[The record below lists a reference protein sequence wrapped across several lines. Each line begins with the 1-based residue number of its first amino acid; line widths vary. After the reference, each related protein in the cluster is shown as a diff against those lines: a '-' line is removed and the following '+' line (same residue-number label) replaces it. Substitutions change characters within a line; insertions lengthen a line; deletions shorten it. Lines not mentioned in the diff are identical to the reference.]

1 MSKDLH
7 ENDPLFN
14 LGRKIQDERTEKS
27 FRQLEEWAALERAIQ
42 KRLAGFL
49 IGGLPRLLWR
59 YSRTSVLLF
68 IIPWWLYVLSMIGV
82 GFGVRGSVHDVW
94 GLCIGLFFAA
104 LLPLIGM
111 AGSMIYAYRN
121 TFGVSK
127 IIAAI
132 QIPAATLFVIVATYR
147 ALCTPLGRPPY
158 APQSVES
165 VIAVLFMIFL
175 FAIAVIA
182 DLVHQF
188 ANRQPME

>member
-1 MSKDLH
+1 MSKDIH
-7 ENDPLFN
+7 ENDPFFN

-27 FRQLEEWAALERAIQ
+27 FRQPENWAALERAIQ

-82 GFGVRGSVHDVW
+82 GFGVRSTVHDVW
-94 GLCIGLFFAA
+94 GLCVGLFFAT

-121 TFGVSK
+121 AFGISK

-132 QIPAATLFVIVATYR
+132 QIPTAALFVIVATYR

-158 APQSVES
+158 APQSAES

-175 FAIAVIA
+175 FVIAVVA
-182 DLVHQF
+182 DIIRQF
-188 ANRQPME
+188 TNRQSME

>member
-14 LGRKIQDERTEKS
+14 LGRKIQDERSEKS
-27 FRQLEEWAALERAIQ
+27 FRQPESWAALERAIQ
-42 KRLAGFL
+42 KRVAGFL

-82 GFGVRGSVHDVW
+82 GFGVRGNVHDVW
-94 GLCIGLFFAA
+94 GLCVGLFFAA

-121 TFGVSK
+121 TVGFSK

-132 QIPAATLFVIVATYR
+132 QIPTATLFVIVATYR

-158 APQSVES
+158 APQSADS
-165 VIAVLFMIFL
+165 AIAVLFMAFIFTL
-175 FAIAVIA
+175 NVVI
-182 DLVHQF
+182 DLIHVFLSRREQ
-188 ANRQPME
+188 E